1 MAAAYDILR
10 GDGTGNAYN
19 TGDLVISNGDF
30 KIGESDKQHI
40 QDTIT
45 AYAGWWKQYPADGV
59 GLTSYLNGGA
69 NLQRL
74 ARNIKAQLEL
84 DGYTVSP
91 LPSVKFVNGNLA
103 INPNAYKL

>member
-1 MAAAYDILR
+1 MAAAYDITR

-30 KIGESDKQHI
+30 KVGLSDKQHI
-40 QDTIT
+40 EDTII
-45 AYAGWWKQYPADGV
+45 AHAGWWKQYPADGV

-74 ARNIKAQLEL
+74 ARNIKSQLEL
-84 DGYTVSP
+84 DGFIVNP
-91 LPSVKFVNGNLA
+91 LPTVRFNNGNLE